1 MGRVAELKT
10 LAVIERTMSLLRTI
24 LLTSLLGFC
33 ATGCRHMTPLV
44 TEDTD
49 RTGWV
54 QVAKVPA
61 VSVVKMQRV
70 MIRAGIPAWFDAS
83 GYPYYPV
90 TVPPEHR
97 ERAAQILEERGYHVV
112 SK

>member
-1 MGRVAELKT
+1 MVVPISWPYALQRPAIALQLQSTPLRRTAELKT

-24 LLTSLLGFC
+24 LLASLLGFC
-33 ATGCRHMTPLV
+33 ASGCRDMTPLV

-70 MIRAGIPAWFDAS
+70 MIRAGIPAW
-83 GYPYYPV
+83 
-90 TVPPEHR
+90 
-97 ERAAQILEERGYHVV
+97 
-112 SK
+112 